1 MRMTSRLRCLNI
13 AWTELSF
20 ESVQHLC
27 EALPRCMEQLNISG
41 QRYNLTD
48 TRNFN
53 PMNGTRPCR
62 LVHFLDIQTL
72 SRRAYRLRALDI
84 SDSVLISDQSIVSLR
99 QYSRLLTHL
108 SASRCYLLTSDALKF
123 VSHSP
128 THERDIDRLSLAAR

>member
-1 MRMTSRLRCLNI
+1 MWMTFRLRCLNI

-53 PMNGTRPCR
+53 PINGKRPCPV
-62 LVHFLDIQTL
+62 VHFLDIQTL

-84 SDSVLISDQSIVSLR
+84 SDSVLISDQSIVALR

-108 SASRCYLLTSDALKF
+108 SASRCYLLTSTALKY
-123 VSHSP
+123 VSHP
-128 THERDIDRLSLAAR
+128 HTHRRNFDRLSFAAR

>member
-1 MRMTSRLRCLNI
+1 MTIRLRCLNI

-27 EALPRCMEQLNISG
+27 EALPRCVEQLNISG

-53 PMNGTRPCR
+53 PIIEKRAYR
-62 LVHFLDIQTL
+62 LVRCLDIQTL
-72 SRRAYRLRALDI
+72 SRRAYRLRTLDI

-108 SASRCYLLTSDALKF
+108 SASRCYLLTSTALKY
-123 VSHSP
+123 VSRSR
-128 THERDIDRLSLAAR
+128 THRNDFDRLFFPAR